1 MDYNNHNTTLR
12 TNKHL
17 NFEERF
23 YLEKRIVLGD
33 SIAAISRSL
42 GRSRTTI
49 YTELKRGTVIQI
61 RQGKSQLVYLADSG
75 QATYERQRVGSFNTM
90 RIGAIESF
98 INWIES
104 KTLADHWSF
113 DAAVGYAKHKG
124 LFMRNEMVCTKTLYN
139 YLHKGVLGIKAIDL
153 PLVVRRS
160 QRKSISRKHKQ
171 ELGKSIEL
179 HDSNIE
185 MREEFGHW
193 ELDTV
198 RRTKERH
205 NGLLRRCIPKGMPI
219 KSVSEE
225 TIQQTLQWCN
235 NLSRKLLNYRIPL
248 DVFLEEV
255 NRIIDFD
262 AVQFHIAI

>member
-23 YLEKRIVLGD
+23 YLEKRIALGD
-33 SIAAISRSL
+33 SISAISRAL

-90 RIGAIESF
+90 RVGAIEAF

-104 KTLADHWSF
+104 KVLNDHWSF
-113 DAAVGYAKHKG
+113 DAAVEYAKRQCI
-124 LFMRNEMVCTKTLYN
+124 FARNEMVCTKTLYN
-139 YLHKGVLGIKAIDL
+139 YLHQGLLGVKAIDL

-160 QRKSISRKHKQ
+160 MRESIVRKHKR
-171 ELGKSIEL
+171 ELGQSIEL
-179 HDSNIE
+179 RDATIE
-185 MREEFGHW
+185 TREEFGHW

-198 RRTKERH
+198 RGTKDKTD
-205 NGLLRRCIPKGMPI
+205 NVLVTLLEK
-219 KSVSEE
+219 KKQ
-225 TIQQTLQWCN
+225 TI
-235 NLSRKLLNYRIPL
+235 
-248 DVFLEEV
+248 
-255 NRIIDFD
+255 
-262 AVQFHIAI
+262 

>member
-33 SIAAISRSL
+33 SITAISRAL

-90 RIGAIESF
+90 RVGAIEAF

-104 KTLADHWSF
+104 KVLMII
-113 DAAVGYAKHKG
+113 G
-124 LFMRNEMVCTKTLYN
+124 LLML
-139 YLHKGVLGIKAIDL
+139 L
-153 PLVVRRS
+153 
-160 QRKSISRKHKQ
+160 
-171 ELGKSIEL
+171 
-179 HDSNIE
+179 
-185 MREEFGHW
+185 
-193 ELDTV
+193 LDTLNIRV
-198 RRTKERH
+198 CLCVMKWFVLKLYITIFTK
-205 NGLLRRCIPKGMPI
+205 
-219 KSVSEE
+219 V
-225 TIQQTLQWCN
+225 
-235 NLSRKLLNYRIPL
+235 Y
-248 DVFLEEV
+248 
-255 NRIIDFD
+255 
-262 AVQFHIAI
+262 

>member
-33 SIAAISRSL
+33 SITAISRAL

-90 RIGAIESF
+90 RIGAIEAF

-104 KTLADHWSF
+104 K
-113 DAAVGYAKHKG
+113 
-124 LFMRNEMVCTKTLYN
+124 
-139 YLHKGVLGIKAIDL
+139 VLMII
-153 PLVVRRS
+153 
-160 QRKSISRKHKQ
+160 
-171 ELGKSIEL
+171 
-179 HDSNIE
+179 
-185 MREEFGHW
+185 
-193 ELDTV
+193 
-198 RRTKERH
+198 
-205 NGLLRRCIPKGMPI
+205 GLLMLLLDMLNIRVCLCVMKWFVLKLYI
-219 KSVSEE
+219 
-225 TIQQTLQWCN
+225 TIFT
-235 NLSRKLLNYRIPL
+235 KVY
-248 DVFLEEV
+248 
-255 NRIIDFD
+255 
-262 AVQFHIAI
+262 

>member
-33 SIAAISRSL
+33 SIAAISRAL

-104 KTLADHWSF
+104 KTLADRWSF

-124 LFMRNEMVCTKTLYN
+124 LFVRNEMVCTKTLYN
-139 YLHKGVLGIKAIDL
+139 YLHKGVLGIKVIDL
-153 PLVVRRS
+153 LLVVRRS
-160 QRKSISRKHKQ
+160 
-171 ELGKSIEL
+171 
-179 HDSNIE
+179 
-185 MREEFGHW
+185 
-193 ELDTV
+193 
-198 RRTKERH
+198 
-205 NGLLRRCIPKGMPI
+205 
-219 KSVSEE
+219 
-225 TIQQTLQWCN
+225 
-235 NLSRKLLNYRIPL
+235 
-248 DVFLEEV
+248 
-255 NRIIDFD
+255 
-262 AVQFHIAI
+262 

>member
-33 SIAAISRSL
+33 SITAISRAL

-75 QATYERQRVGSFNTM
+75 QATYERQRVVSFNTM

-104 KTLADHWSF
+104 KTLADRWSF
-113 DAAVGYAKHKG
+113 DAAVGYAKHK
-124 LFMRNEMVCTKTLYN
+124 R
-139 YLHKGVLGIKAIDL
+139 
-153 PLVVRRS
+153 
-160 QRKSISRKHKQ
+160 
-171 ELGKSIEL
+171 ELGKSIEFR
-179 HDSNIE
+179 DPNIE
-185 MREEFGHW
+185 TREEFGHW

-198 RRTKERH
+198 RGTKERH

-219 KSVSEE
+219 KAVSVE
-225 TIQQTLQWCN
+225 TIQRTLQCCN
-235 NLSRKLLNYRIPL
+235 NLPRKLLNYRTHL
-248 DVFLEEV
+248 EAFLEEV
-255 NRIIDFD
+255 NRIVDLD
-262 AVQFHIAI
+262 TVQFHIAI

>member
-33 SIAAISRSL
+33 SIAAISRAL

-61 RQGKSQLVYLADSG
+61 RHGKSQLVYLADSG
-75 QATYERQRVGSFNTM
+75 QATYERQCIGSFNTM

-104 KTLADHWSF
+104 KTLADCWSF
-113 DAAVGYAKHKG
+113 DTAVGYAKHKG
-124 LFMRNEMVCTKTLYN
+124 VSMRNEMVCTKTLYN
-139 YLHKGVLGIKAIDL
+139 YLPKGVLGIKAIDL

-160 QRKSISRKHKQ
+160 QRKSISRKHK
-171 ELGKSIEL
+171 
-179 HDSNIE
+179 
-185 MREEFGHW
+185 R
-193 ELDTV
+193 
-198 RRTKERH
+198 
-205 NGLLRRCIPKGMPI
+205 
-219 KSVSEE
+219 
-225 TIQQTLQWCN
+225 
-235 NLSRKLLNYRIPL
+235 
-248 DVFLEEV
+248 
-255 NRIIDFD
+255 
-262 AVQFHIAI
+262 

>member
-90 RIGAIESF
+90 KVGAIESF

-153 PLVVRRS
+153 PLAVRRS
-160 QRKSISRKHKQ
+160 QRKSISRKHKR

-179 HDSNIE
+179 RDPNIE
-185 MREEFGHW
+185 RARN
-193 ELDTV
+193 LDIG
-198 RRTKERH
+198 
-205 NGLLRRCIPKGMPI
+205 N
-219 KSVSEE
+219 
-225 TIQQTLQWCN
+225 
-235 NLSRKLLNYRIPL
+235 
-248 DVFLEEV
+248 
-255 NRIIDFD
+255 
-262 AVQFHIAI
+262 

>member
-61 RQGKSQLVYLADSG
+61 RQDKSQLVYLVYSG
-75 QATYERQRVGSFNTM
+75 QATDERQCVGSFNTM
-90 RIGAIESF
+90 RIGSIESF

-104 KTLADHWSF
+104 KTLNDHWSF
-113 DAAVGYAKHKG
+113 DAAVGYAKHHG
-124 LFMRNEMVCTKTLYN
+124 LFVCNEMVCAKTLYN

-153 PLVVRRS
+153 PLVVIRS
-160 QRKSISRKHKQ
+160 
-171 ELGKSIEL
+171 
-179 HDSNIE
+179 
-185 MREEFGHW
+185 
-193 ELDTV
+193 
-198 RRTKERH
+198 
-205 NGLLRRCIPKGMPI
+205 
-219 KSVSEE
+219 
-225 TIQQTLQWCN
+225 
-235 NLSRKLLNYRIPL
+235 
-248 DVFLEEV
+248 
-255 NRIIDFD
+255 
-262 AVQFHIAI
+262 

>member
-33 SIAAISRSL
+33 SITAISRAL

-90 RIGAIESF
+90 RVGAIESF

-104 KTLADHWSF
+104 KALDDHWSF
-113 DAAVGYAKHKG
+113 DAAVGYAKNKRF
-124 LFMRNEMVCTKTLYN
+124 LCVMKWSVLKLY
-139 YLHKGVLGIKAIDL
+139 IIS
-153 PLVVRRS
+153 S
-160 QRKSISRKHKQ
+160 QRCIRYKS
-171 ELGKSIEL
+171 
-179 HDSNIE
+179 N
-185 MREEFGHW
+185 
-193 ELDTV
+193 
-198 RRTKERH
+198 
-205 NGLLRRCIPKGMPI
+205 
-219 KSVSEE
+219 
-225 TIQQTLQWCN
+225 
-235 NLSRKLLNYRIPL
+235 
-248 DVFLEEV
+248 
-255 NRIIDFD
+255 
-262 AVQFHIAI
+262 

>member
-61 RQGKSQLVYLADSG
+61 RQGKARLAYVADSG

-90 RIGAIESF
+90 RVAAIESF

-113 DAAVGYAKHKG
+113 DTAVRYAKYKG
-124 LFMRNEMVCTKTLYN
+124 LFMRNEMV
-139 YLHKGVLGIKAIDL
+139 
-153 PLVVRRS
+153 
-160 QRKSISRKHKQ
+160 
-171 ELGKSIEL
+171 
-179 HDSNIE
+179 
-185 MREEFGHW
+185 
-193 ELDTV
+193 
-198 RRTKERH
+198 
-205 NGLLRRCIPKGMPI
+205 
-219 KSVSEE
+219 
-225 TIQQTLQWCN
+225 
-235 NLSRKLLNYRIPL
+235 
-248 DVFLEEV
+248 
-255 NRIIDFD
+255 
-262 AVQFHIAI
+262 

>member
-33 SIAAISRSL
+33 SITAISRAL

-49 YTELKRGTVIQI
+49 YTELKRGTVIKI

-75 QATYERQRVGSFNTM
+75 QTTYERQRVGSFNTM
-90 RIGAIESF
+90 RVGTIESF
-98 INWIES
+98 INWIEN
-104 KTLADHWSF
+104 KTLADYWSF

-124 LFMRNEMVCTKTLYN
+124 LFMHDEMVCTKTLYN
-139 YLHKGVLGIKAIDL
+139 YLHKCVLVIKAIDL

-160 QRKSISRKHKQ
+160 QRKSISRKHKR

-179 HDSNIE
+179 RAPNIE
-185 MREEFGHW
+185 TREKFGHW
-193 ELDTV
+193 DLDTV
-198 RRTKERH
+198 RGTKDKTDYILISLLERKSRLH
-205 NGLLRRCIPKGMPI
+205 VALRCLLARATDI
-219 KSVSEE
+219 KE
-225 TIQQTLQWCN
+225 TLHAW
-235 NLSRKLLNYRIPL
+235 LNTFK
-248 DVFLEEV
+248 DV
-255 NRIIDFD
+255 I
-262 AVQFHIAI
+262 